1 MTTKLVGASAKSA
14 TGRILT
20 AKTMDA
26 HNTFDQPDA
35 VKPAPFKATRK
46 GDELRVELPPKS
58 IVVVAVE

>member
-1 MTTKLVGASAKSA
+1 VSTKLVGASAKSA
-14 TGRILT
+14 TGRVLT
-20 AKTMDA
+20 AKAMDA

-58 IVVVAVE
+58 VVVVTLD